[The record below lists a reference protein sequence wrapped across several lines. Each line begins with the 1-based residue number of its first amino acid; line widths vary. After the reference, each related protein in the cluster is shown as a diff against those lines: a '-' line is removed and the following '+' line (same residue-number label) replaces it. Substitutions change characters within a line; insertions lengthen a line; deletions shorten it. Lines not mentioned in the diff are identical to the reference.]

1 MNFSDYI
8 VYVDESGD
16 HNLDNINSKY
26 PIFVLAFCIFN
37 KRYYNNH
44 TVKDIQNLK
53 FNYFEHDMIILH
65 ERDILKRKGV
75 FN

>member
-1 MNFSDYI
+1 MLILRGLGEFCEGFI

-37 KRYYNNH
+37 KRG
-44 TVKDIQNLK
+44 
-53 FNYFEHDMIILH
+53 ELH
-65 ERDILKRKGV
+65 SPKNQHFITGQM
-75 FN
+75 